1 MVVMEA
7 PHARFTSKTAL
18 ITGGGT
24 GIGAAIAEQLA
35 AEGAAVAL
43 CGRRAEVLEQA
54 VQRLQGQGYTA
65 YSIPGDVAHDAA
77 KVVRTAVE
85 RLGRLDVLV
94 NNAAR
99 SAGSSLAEM
108 TSATWREVLAVNL
121 DAAFELVRQALPH
134 LIAVRG
140 NVLHISSISAV
151 AGEFDDVAYAAS
163 KAGLEGFSRRLAL
176 EVAEHGVRSNVI
188 RPGLIRTEAFAA
200 MPNDFFDAQIPL
212 IPLRQIG
219 QPGDIARAAAFL
231 CSDDARFITGAV
243 LTVDGG
249 ESAK

>member
-1 MVVMEA
+1 MQA
-7 PHARFTSKTAL
+7 LRPRFAGKTAL

-35 AEGAAVAL
+35 AEGAAVAI
-43 CGRRAEVLEQA
+43 CGRRADIVAQTVE
-54 VQRLQGQGYTA
+54 RLGEHGYSVHA
-65 YSIPGDVAHDAA
+65 IPGDVSTEAA
-77 KVVRTAVE
+77 RIVRTAVE

-99 SAGSSLAEM
+99 SAGATMAEM
-108 TSATWREVLAVNL
+108 ETTTWREVLAVNL
-121 DAAFELVRQALPH
+121 DAAFALVQQALPH
-134 LIAVRG
+134 LLSARG
-140 NVLHISSISAV
+140 AILHISSISAV

-176 EVAEHGVRSNVI
+176 EVAEQGVRSNVI
-188 RPGLIRTEAFAA
+188 RPGLIQTEAFAG
-200 MPNDFFDAQIPL
+200 MPEDFFQTQIPL

-219 QPGDIARAAAFL
+219 QPADIALAAAFL
-231 CSDDARFITGAV
+231 CSDEAKFITGAV

>member
-1 MVVMEA
+1 MEA
-7 PHARFTSKTAL
+7 LRTRFTGKAAL

-24 GIGAAIAEQLA
+24 GIGAAIAQQLA
-35 AEGAAVAL
+35 SEGATVAI
-43 CGRRAEVLEQA
+43 CGRRADIVAQTVE
-54 VQRLQGQGYTA
+54 RLAGHGYNVHA
-65 YSIPGDVAHDAA
+65 IPGDVSTEAA
-77 KVVRTAVE
+77 RIVRTAVD

-99 SAGSSLAEM
+99 SAGVTISEM
-108 TSATWREVLAVNL
+108 DAPTWRGVLAVNL
-121 DAAFELVRQALPH
+121 DAAFELVHHALPH
-134 LIAVRG
+134 LRATRG
-140 NVLHISSISAV
+140 SILHISSISAV

-188 RPGLIRTEAFAA
+188 RPGLIQTEAFAR
-200 MPNDFFDAQIPL
+200 MPEDFFQAQLPL

-219 QPGDIARAAAFL
+219 QPADIALAAAFL
-231 CSDDARFITGAV
+231 CSDEAKFITGAV